1 MTFRSRALAITAML
15 LAFCARS
22 AFATT
27 NQQVSVT
34 GNVIADCTA
43 MPGSASIAFGTY
55 NPFSSAD
62 VKPAALVFSIN
73 CTSGD
78 TNLNVA
84 VDGGSNYANASPSGD
99 RAMRDGTG
107 HYLTYQL
114 YTDNTYSTAWP
125 FSTSGGT
132 GTPINLTAGGLAA
145 PNTISLFG
153 VLPHGQTNTDT
164 GTYADT
170 VHVTVNY

>member
-1 MTFRSRALAITAML
+1 MAVAAIL
-15 LAFCARS
+15 LAFCERS
-22 AFATT
+22 ALATT
-27 NQQVSVT
+27 NQQISVT
-34 GNVIADCTA
+34 GNVIADCTT
-43 MPGSASIAFGTY
+43 MPASASIAFGTY

-62 VKPAALVFSIN
+62 VKPTALVFSIN

-114 YTDNTYSTAWP
+114 YTDNTYTTAWP
-125 FSTSGGT
+125 FSTSAGT
-132 GTPINLTAGGLAA
+132 GTPINLTAGGLAT
-145 PNTISLFG
+145 PNQIALYG
-153 VLPHGQTNTDT
+153 VVSHGQTSTDT
-164 GTYADT
+164 GSYVDT